1 MKRKQRTTCLRWG
14 VAAIALALACMIR
27 RACPGAPGNEVKQPL
42 KVIWLDPH
50 PSPANL
56 RMPRP
61 SSRQATSSR
70 WRRARSDRLGT
81 LLTLRSLFAENGK
94 NRTATFSTPG
104 VPDGHRGARNG
115 PTGTLYSYEGFQSG
129 IRRNN
134 GQWRAAFHR

>member
-14 VAAIALALACMIR
+14 VAAIALALACMIGV
-27 RACPGAPGNEVKQPL
+27 RAQARPENEVKQPL

-70 WRRARSDRLGT
+70 WRRARPIGW
-81 LLTLRSLFAENGK
+81 A
-94 NRTATFSTPG
+94 PC
-104 VPDGHRGARNG
+104 
-115 PTGTLYSYEGFQSG
+115 
-129 IRRNN
+129 
-134 GQWRAAFHR
+134 